1 MKKILSLI
9 LVLLLCIQAGG
20 ACLAE
25 AGDSDRGMTLKQAV
39 ILSRHNIRAP
49 LAGPGS
55 ELDSVTPHDW
65 IQFSANTSELTV
77 RGGAMENIMGMWF
90 RKWLVSEGLI
100 PENYKPAEGE
110 VRFYANALQ
119 RTIATARY
127 FATGLLP
134 VADVNIETH
143 AEYDKMDM
151 MFSVRLTYFSEAYRE
166 AAEAEIAK
174 IYGVDDISKV
184 GENLKE
190 AYAFLADVIDLKDSP
205 AYADGTV
212 TEFKTDDSVF
222 HLEAGKG
229 PSVTGSLKLGCSIA
243 DALVLQYYEE
253 ADDTKAGFGTA
264 VSEDDMRLISTIKD
278 TYVDALYAAP
288 LVAVNSA
295 NPLLKEIAAELNTEG
310 RVFTFL
316 CGHDSNL
323 ASVLSALDCKPEQ
336 TVGSIEPSVPIG
348 SKIVF
353 EKWADPE
360 GKLYARMR
368 MIYPSAAQ
376 LRSLTLL
383 DEDHPPMILTLKFSD
398 LAADENGFYPYEEL
412 MNRFE
417 KLFAAYDSL
426 PEIYGEDLEEAA

>member
-1 MKKILSLI
+1 
-9 LVLLLCIQAGG
+9 
-20 ACLAE
+20 
-25 AGDSDRGMTLKQAV
+25 
-39 ILSRHNIRAP
+39 
-49 LAGPGS
+49 
-55 ELDSVTPHDW
+55 
-65 IQFSANTSELTV
+65 
-77 RGGAMENIMGMWF
+77 
-90 RKWLVSEGLI
+90 
-100 PENYKPAEGE
+100 
-110 VRFYANALQ
+110 
-119 RTIATARY
+119 
-127 FATGLLP
+127 
-134 VADVNIETH
+134 
-143 AEYDKMDM
+143 
-151 MFSVRLTYFSEAYRE
+151 
-166 AAEAEIAK
+166 
-174 IYGVDDISKV
+174 
-184 GENLKE
+184 
-190 AYAFLADVIDLKDSP
+190 
-205 AYADGTV
+205 
-212 TEFKTDDSVF
+212 
-222 HLEAGKG
+222 
-229 PSVTGSLKLGCSIA
+229 
-243 DALVLQYYEE
+243 
-253 ADDTKAGFGTA
+253 
-264 VSEDDMRLISTIKD
+264 MRLISTIKD

-383 DEDHPPMILTLKFSD
+383 DEDHPPMILTLEFSD